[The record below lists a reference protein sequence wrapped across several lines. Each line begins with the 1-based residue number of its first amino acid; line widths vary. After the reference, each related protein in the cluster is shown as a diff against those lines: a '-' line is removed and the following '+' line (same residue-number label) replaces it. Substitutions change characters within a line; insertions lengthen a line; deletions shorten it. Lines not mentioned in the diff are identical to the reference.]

1 MNKKRIK
8 LTDYQKKLLDEL
20 YVEND
25 YNGAIFMD
33 MGLGK
38 TITAL
43 KAVEDMLYYAPEY
56 KILIVAPKRVAET
69 TWSDELA
76 RWRDFNEIYYTKVLG
91 TQKQRLEALDR
102 YAEVYITNH
111 ENVAWLSEHV
121 DHDFFNVVIV
131 DESTYYKS
139 YSSKRFK
146 ALRKFTKHASHVLL
160 LSGTPAA
167 NGYEGL
173 WSQMFLIDNGKRLG
187 ENITS
192 YRNEYFLNYGRFYPD
207 WRLRQGADKEI
218 KEAIK
223 DICFY
228 VSADNVEGMP
238 KNIIEYIPCGLQDK
252 ELEFYNIFKSSGR
265 VESPLGPIEASSAGV
280 MVQKLMQLSGG
291 ACYTNVGA
299 VLGISKAKLER
310 LEELVNEIGENVL
323 IFYNFE
329 HERDRIL
336 KHLEKFKPVVLKT
349 DKEIKNWNAGKVK
362 VMLAH
367 PASAGH
373 GLNLQQGGRHIIW
386 FGPTF
391 DLERFKQANARQAR
405 KGQKGTCFVH
415 VMYSKDT
422 VEETIIKRLSE
433 KDLTQKDLLKY
444 LEMKVEE
451 NKNEK

>member
-1 MNKKRIK
+1 MSKKRIK
-8 LTDYQKKLLDEL
+8 LTDYQKKLLDDL
-20 YVEND
+20 YVETD

-38 TITAL
+38 TITVL

-69 TWSDELA
+69 TWSDELDK
-76 RWRDFNEIYYTKVLG
+76 WCDFNEIYYTKVLG

-121 DHDFFNVVIV
+121 EHDFFNVVIV

-139 YSSKRFK
+139 YGSKRFK
-146 ALRKFTKHASHVLL
+146 ALRKFTKNASHVLL

-173 WSQMFLIDNGKRLG
+173 WSQIFLIDNGKRLG
-187 ENITS
+187 KNITS
-192 YRNEYFLNYGRFYPD
+192 YRKEYFLNFGRFYPD
-207 WRLRQGADKEI
+207 WRLRPGADLEI

-238 KNIIEYIPCGLQDK
+238 TNIIEYIPCKLSDK
-252 ELEFYNIFKSSGR
+252 ELNFYNLFKSLGR
-265 VESPLGPIEASSAGV
+265 VESPLGSIGATSAGV

-291 ACYTNVGA
+291 ACYTTTGEA
-299 VLGISKAKLER
+299 IEISKAKLER

-329 HERDRIL
+329 HEKDRII
-336 KHLEKFKPVVLKT
+336 KHLEKFNPLVLKT
-349 DKEIKNWNAGKVK
+349 DKEIKAWNSGKVK

-386 FGPTF
+386 YGPTF
-391 DLERFKQANARQAR
+391 DLERFKQANARLAR
-405 KGQKGTCFVH
+405 KGQKETCFVH

-422 VEETIIKRLSE
+422 IEETIIKRLDE

-444 LEMKVEE
+444 LETKVEE